1 MGIAERF
8 FLKISV
14 SEIAGKLFY
23 CEDIAMGGKCAL
35 AAKSTGKKK
44 AGSSNPACYHLFF
57 NILIPNSHQHHP
69 LVSGYLHTDN
79 TSIHRFL

>member
-23 CEDIAMGGKCAL
+23 CEDIVLWLQKVRA
-35 AAKSTGKKK
+35 KKK
-44 AGSSNPACYHLFF
+44 QDRQ
-57 NILIPNSHQHHP
+57 ILLAII
-69 LVSGYLHTDN
+69 Y
-79 TSIHRFL
+79 FLIF

>member
-8 FLKISV
+8 FFKISV

-23 CEDIAMGGKCAL
+23 CEDIAMGGKCTL

-44 AGSSNPACYHLFF
+44 QDRQ
-57 NILIPNSHQHHP
+57 ILLAII
-69 LVSGYLHTDN
+69 Y
-79 TSIHRFL
+79 FLIF

>member
-44 AGSSNPACYHLFF
+44 AGSSNPA
-57 NILIPNSHQHHP
+57 
-69 LVSGYLHTDN
+69 
-79 TSIHRFL
+79 

>member
-44 AGSSNPACYHLFF
+44 SRIVKSC
-57 NILIPNSHQHHP
+57 LISF
-69 LVSGYLHTDN
+69 
-79 TSIHRFL
+79 IF